1 MKILMVCLGNICR
14 SPLAEGIMKS
24 KAKKY
29 NLEIEIDSAGTAAY
43 HAGEMP
49 DPRSM
54 EVAAKNGID
63 LSDQRARK
71 FHPIDFDTFDKI
83 FAMDRY
89 NFSDLAVQA
98 RNGEDTAKIQMIL
111 NMTHPAENRDVPDPY
126 YGGKDGFDKV
136 YKMLDDA
143 CEIIA
148 KEIAANGLERKS
160 V

>member
-14 SPLAEGIMKS
+14 SPLAEGIMKA

-29 NLEIEIDSAGTAAY
+29 NLDMEVDSAGTAAY
-43 HAGEMP
+43 HVGELP
-49 DPRSM
+49 DPRSI

-71 FHPIDFDTFDKI
+71 FQAADFDRFDKI

-89 NFSDLAVQA
+89 NFSDIAAKA
-98 RNGEDTAKIQMIL
+98 RNGNDSGKIEMIL
-111 NMTHPAENRDVPDPY
+111 NKTNPRENRDVPDPY
-126 YGGKDGFDKV
+126 YGGKDGFDNV

-143 CEIIA
+143 CEVIA
-148 KEIAANGLERKS
+148 REIANGG
-160 V
+160 